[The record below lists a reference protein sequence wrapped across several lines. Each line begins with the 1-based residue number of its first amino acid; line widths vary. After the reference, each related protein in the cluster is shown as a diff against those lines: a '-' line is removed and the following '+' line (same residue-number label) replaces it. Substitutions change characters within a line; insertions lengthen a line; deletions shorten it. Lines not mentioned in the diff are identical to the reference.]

1 MKKLIKNMIPDS
13 IRVWII
19 KQIKEHR
26 MKKLMKND
34 QERFLKYSFGK
45 KDITTFNQLEARLT
59 KEYHSIEK
67 GLSYKELRLGFGK
80 QVLENVL
87 NLMKEYRRKGYP
99 LDSHV
104 YQTAL
109 SNLHSYI
116 AVHDEAGFNVNHIKE
131 EVKHLQSGLED
142 LCSGGILKKTKQT
155 VIEQSKADFKIFAES
170 RHSVRD
176 YSGEPVDM
184 AILDKAFELAKRT
197 PSACNRQSWKI
208 RIVEDSKLKKTIQ
221 KNQNGNRGFGDYIDK
236 FIIITADVQYYDRIR
251 ERNQAN
257 IDGGMYAMNLLYALH
272 YYDIAAVPLS
282 GSLNLNQEDNLRAAF
297 EIPDYENFIM
307 FVGIGN
313 YVDEYK
319 VPKSHRREVKYTYY
333 ETKI

>member
-1 MKKLIKNMIPDS
+1 MKKMIKKMIPDS
-13 IRVWII
+13 LRVWLI
-19 KQIKEHR
+19 KQIKEYR

-45 KDITTFNQLEARLT
+45 KDLTAYNQIEARLT

-80 QVLENVL
+80 QVLQNVL
-87 NLMKEYRRKGYP
+87 ELMKEYRRKGYP
-99 LDSHV
+99 LDTHV

-116 AVHDEAGFNVNHIKE
+116 AVHDEAGFNVDALKE
-131 EVKHLQSGLED
+131 EVAQLETD
-142 LCSGGILKKTKQT
+142 TPDTCSGGILYKSKAE
-155 VIEQSKADFKIFAES
+155 VMEQSKQDFKTFAES

-176 YSGEPVDM
+176 YSGVPVDM
-184 AILDKAFELAKRT
+184 AELEKAFELAKRT
-197 PSACNRQSWKI
+197 PSACNRQSWKL
-208 RIVEDSKLKKTIQ
+208 RVVEDPKLKKTIQ

-282 GSLNLNQEDNLRAAF
+282 GSLNLNQEKNLRSAF
-297 EIPDYENFIM
+297 DIPDYENFIM
-307 FVGIGN
+307 FIGVGN
-313 YVDEYK
+313 YVDDYK
-319 VPKSHRREVKYTYY
+319 VPKSDRREVKYTYY
-333 ETKI
+333 

>member
-1 MKKLIKNMIPDS
+1 MKKMIKKLIPDSLRVWIVKQIKEYRMKKLIKY
-13 IRVWII
+13 
-19 KQIKEHR
+19 
-26 MKKLMKND
+26 D

-45 KDITTFNQLEARLT
+45 KDLTAYNQVEARLT

-87 NLMKEYRRKGYP
+87 NLMKEYRQKDFP
-99 LDSHV
+99 LDTHV

-109 SNLHSYI
+109 SNLRSYI
-116 AVHDEAGFNVNHIKE
+116 AVHDEAGFNVDH
-131 EVKHLQSGLED
+131 
-142 LCSGGILKKTKQT
+142 LKKEMAELETDMPDSCTGGVLYKTKKEVTQ
-155 VIEQSKADFKIFAES
+155 QSKQDFKTFSES

-176 YSGEPVDM
+176 YSDEPVDM
-184 AILDKAFELAKRT
+184 AVLEKALELAKRS

-208 RIVEDSKLKKTIQ
+208 RVVEDPKLKKTIQ

-282 GSLNLNQEDNLRAAF
+282 GSLSLNQEKNLRDAF
-297 EIPDYENFIM
+297 EIPEYENVIM
-307 FVGIGN
+307 FIGIGN

-319 VPKSHRREVKYTYY
+319 VPKSDRRAVSYKFY
-333 ETKI
+333 

>member
-1 MKKLIKNMIPDS
+1 MKKLLKKLIPDS
-13 IRVWII
+13 LRVWIV
-19 KQIKEHR
+19 KQIKEYR

-45 KDITTFNQLEARLT
+45 NDLTAYNQIEARLT

-87 NLMKEYRRKGYP
+87 NLMKEYKRKDYP
-99 LDSHV
+99 LDTHV

-109 SNLHSYI
+109 SNLRNYI
-116 AVHDEAGFNVNHIKE
+116 AVHDEAGFNVDQLKE
-131 EVKHLQSGLED
+131 ELAQLETD
-142 LCSGGILKKTKQT
+142 TPDSCTGGILNKTKELVTQ
-155 VIEQSKADFKIFAES
+155 QSKQDFKTFAES

-176 YSGEPVDM
+176 YSDEPVDM
-184 AILDKAFELAKRT
+184 AILEKVFELAKRT

-208 RIVEDSKLKKTIQ
+208 RIVEDPKLKKTIQ
-221 KNQNGNRGFGDYIDK
+221 KNQNGNRGFGDHIDK
-236 FIIITADVQYYDRIR
+236 FIIITGDVQYYDRIR

-282 GSLNLNQEDNLRAAF
+282 GSLNLNQEENLREAF
-297 EIPDYENFIM
+297 NIPDYENFIM
-307 FVGIGN
+307 FIGIGN

-319 VPKSHRREVKYTYY
+319 VPKSDRREVKYEYY
-333 ETKI
+333 